1 MNNNNKNNLYKKP
14 TIHFILPAGG
24 MKGCFQFGFLYRLKK
39 RYSHLYDLYQIEG
52 TSVGALNG
60 YAYIKN
66 KLDYIKEIWLNIKG
80 RDDFFSSLSKVP
92 LFNYLVTGYN
102 AIFGYGIY
110 SNHKLESLIKME
122 GYNDKYD
129 ANSEDVEDSDKCD
142 DVEDIFKYNCAV
154 MNINLGETEYING
167 GNDNIEKFVLAS
179 SSPWIISRPTLINNS
194 YYTDGALLETYPLKY
209 VKESKADYII
219 VVGYDPT
226 HDHISNGLGENMLEY
241 LAHLIDILRYKRHQN
256 TKKMFY
262 ELKDRMLLIPN
273 TICCTDILNL
283 SQEVIHQGFKD
294 GEYAADRFVIE
305 HLPIPGEKNVNP
317 LWRTKLNSKT
327 TEELISLSEPK
338 QIEIKDLEE
347 LDFEFYEED
356 LEDLEDL
363 NINLHKD
370 IDKPNIVLK
379 DLETIT
385 NKLID
390 IEKDI
395 KQCST
400 KPIDIKNSKKTK
412 KNISRSK
419 SATSLTQ
426 LTNSMKIKKLDI

>member
-1 MNNNNKNNLYKKP
+1 MNNINTKNNLYKKP
-14 TIHFILPAGG
+14 RIHFILPAGG
-24 MKGCFQFGFLYRLKK
+24 MKGSFQFGFLYRLKK

-60 YAYIKN
+60 YAYVKN

-122 GYNDKYD
+122 GCKDKYEKD
-129 ANSEDVEDSDKCD
+129 DTDNCEDSED
-142 DVEDIFKYNCAV
+142 IYKYNCAV

-167 GNDNIEKFVLAS
+167 GNENIEKYVLAS
-179 SSPWIISRPTLINNS
+179 SSPWIISRPTLIDQS

-209 VKESKADYII
+209 VKESKADYIV
-219 VVGYDPT
+219 VVGFDPT

-256 TKKMFY
+256 TKKLLY

-273 TICCTDILNL
+273 TICCKDILNL

-294 GEYAADRFVIE
+294 GEYAADKFVIE
-305 HLPIPGEKNVNP
+305 HLPIPGDTSINP
-317 LWRTKLNSKT
+317 LWKSQLNSKK
-327 TEELISLSEPK
+327 TEELISLNERRM
-338 QIEIKDLEE
+338 IEIKDLED

-356 LEDLEDL
+356 LEDLEELDL
-363 NINLHKD
+363 NKD
-370 IDKPNIVLK
+370 LDKSNIVLK
-379 DLETIT
+379 DVVKNIHTQKE
-385 NKLID
+385 
-390 IEKDI
+390 
-395 KQCST
+395 ST
-400 KPIDIKNSKKTK
+400 KPIDIKINK
-412 KNISRSK
+412 KNKKISRSK
-419 SATSLTQ
+419 SATSLTE

>member
-1 MNNNNKNNLYKKP
+1 MNNSKNNLYKKP

-24 MKGCFQFGFLYRLKK
+24 MKGCFQCGFLYRLKK
-39 RYSHLYDLYQIEG
+39 RYSHLYNLYQIEG

-110 SNHKLESLIKME
+110 SNHKLENLIKME
-122 GYNDKYD
+122 HCKDKD
-129 ANSEDVEDSDKCD
+129 DCD
-142 DVEDIFKYNCAV
+142 DIEEIYKYNCAV

-167 GNDNIEKFVLAS
+167 GNENIEKFVLAS
-179 SSPWIISRPTLINNS
+179 SSPWIISRPTLVEQS
-194 YYTDGALLETYPLKY
+194 YYTDGALLETYPLKN
-209 VKESKADYII
+209 VKDSKADYIV

-256 TKKMFY
+256 TKKLFH

-283 SQEVIHQGFKD
+283 SQEVIKQGFKD
-294 GEYAADRFVIE
+294 GEYAADKFVIE
-305 HLPIPGEKNVNP
+305 HLPIPGETTINP
-317 LWRTKLNSKT
+317 LWRSKLNSKT
-327 TEELISLSEPK
+327 TEELISLNKPK
-338 QIEIKDLEE
+338 VIEMKDLED
-347 LDFEFYEED
+347 LDFDFYEED
-356 LEDLEDL
+356 LEDMDMDMD
-363 NINLHKD
+363 INLHKD
-370 IDKPNIVLK
+370 IDKSNIVLK
-379 DLETIT
+379 DLETVS
-385 NKLID
+385 NELID
-390 IEKDI
+390 IEKEI
-395 KQCST
+395 KHCST
-400 KPIDIKNSKKTK
+400 KPINIKNRKITK
-412 KNISRSK
+412 KISRSK
-419 SATSLTQ
+419 SATSLSE
-426 LTNSMKIKKLDI
+426 LTNSMKTKKFDI